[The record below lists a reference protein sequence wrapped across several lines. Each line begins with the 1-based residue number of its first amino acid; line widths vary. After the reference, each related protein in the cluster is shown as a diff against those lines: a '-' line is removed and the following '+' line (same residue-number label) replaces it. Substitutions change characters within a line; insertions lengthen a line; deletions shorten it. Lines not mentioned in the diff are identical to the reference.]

1 MKKVTPLSI
10 NDRQLWEGTSMKQKK
25 VYVVPHSHW
34 DREWYFTVEDS
45 NLLLVENMDRLLDVM
60 DNEPEY
66 TGYVFDAQSSIID
79 EYLKIRPEEKE
90 RLSKLIT
97 EKRIFVGPWY
107 TQADSL
113 LVNRESLIRNLMYGT
128 RIAEK
133 MGHSMNIG
141 YLPDIFG
148 QNTYLPSM
156 FKEFD
161 IDYSVLQRGIYTDQL
176 NGDLNFTWKSPDGES
191 VKANNIYFGY
201 GPGKFLAADDE
212 YLEERLLPILEKIA
226 DLNENTNN
234 LLLPAGGDQ
243 VLVREHFPETVKK
256 LNEID
261 MKHEYMLSD
270 YETFMKDTWEEGNF
284 KNVIE
289 GELIATQK
297 SRIHN
302 TIRSQRYDIKKLNDI
317 AEEKV
322 IYELEPL
329 ASLAS
334 TIGFK
339 YPQKWID
346 EMWKMLFD
354 VHAHDSIG
362 GCNSDD
368 TNQEIVNRLTKVIRI
383 ADGCLNLLKKQMT
396 KAVSRKLGKDSIFI
410 VFHLLPKAFEGSQ
423 KVVLFTKEKEF
434 GVRDIDGKIV
444 ALDVLN
450 QKYISGGKTIVV
462 TAEGEKEVEA
472 PGYYRNEVML
482 REVKLPAMGYETFE
496 VVEGG
501 ENDVLSHKF
510 LNNRLIENENFRI
523 FEENGAL
530 NLVVKSTE
538 QTISDFMRFENIADE
553 GDSYDFSPLEGDT
566 AVYSNKVLSCYVR
579 ASAGTEFMDV
589 VHVLNVPANLE
600 DRKNVNISKGLTV
613 VTRFEIRKGEDFI
626 RVTHDIQN
634 DVKDHR
640 VRVLLK
646 TSIESPEHSFGDQ
659 GFSLIQRP
667 TVNPYMENW
676 REQKFA
682 EAPVPIYPLENMAGA
697 TDGELTAA
705 VVTKGIKEY
714 QLIKETGELALTLF
728 RSVGLLGRDNLAW
741 RPGRASGIN
750 NKVVYTPDAL
760 MQGKMKFEYAIHVGK
775 GHDVKQLFKF
785 VDQYRGH
792 SVSYQKQSLN
802 TFEERLDRFEIP
814 YPVDVLPARFSLLES
829 TGEVFLSTMKKA
841 HDDKSVILRLFNP
854 SEEEQTVT
862 LSSKHIQSVAQ
873 TKLNE
878 KSVIDVKDEVTVR
891 PKGYVT
897 LKLVMKENVL

>member
-1 MKKVTPLSI
+1 
-10 NDRQLWEGTSMKQKK
+10 MKQKK

-34 DREWYFTVEDS
+34 DREWYFTIEDS
-45 NLLLVENMDRLLDVM
+45 NLLLVENMDRLMDVM
-60 DNEPEY
+60 ENDPEY
-66 TGYVFDAQSSIID
+66 KGYVFDAQSSIID

-90 RLSKLIT
+90 RLARLIT

-156 FKEFD
+156 LKEFD

-176 NGDLNFTWKSPDGES
+176 KGDLNFTWRSPDGKS

-201 GPGKFLAADDE
+201 GPGKFLSDDQE
-212 YLEERLLPILEKIA
+212 YMEERLLPILEKMA
-226 DLNENTNN
+226 VMNENTDN

-243 VLVREHFPETVKK
+243 VLVRGHFPVTVKK
-256 LNEID
+256 LNEKD
-261 MKHEYMLSD
+261 EKHEYVLSD
-270 YETFMKDTWEEGNF
+270 YETFMKETWEESNF

-302 TIRSQRYDIKKLNDI
+302 TIRSQRYDIKKLNDL

-329 ASLAS
+329 ASLAC
-334 TIGFK
+334 TLGFK
-339 YPQKWID
+339 YPAKWLD

-368 TNQEIVNRLTKVIRI
+368 TNREIVNRLTKVIRI
-383 ADGCLNLLKKQMT
+383 ADGCLNLLKKQIT
-396 KAVSRKLGKDSIFI
+396 EAVSRKLGKDSIF
-410 VFHLLPKAFEGSQ
+410 VLFHLLPKAFQGSQ
-423 KVVLFTKEKEF
+423 KAVLFTKEKGF
-434 GVRDIDGKIV
+434 GIRDLDGDMV
-444 ALDVLN
+444 AFDVLN
-450 QKYISGGKTIVV
+450 QEYISGGKTIVV
-462 TAEGEKEVEA
+462 TADGEKEVEA
-472 PGYYRNEVML
+472 PGYYRNEVLL
-482 REVKLPAMGYETFE
+482 REVSLPAMGYVTFE

-501 ENDVLSHKF
+501 KNKVDKPKF
-510 LNNRLIENENFRI
+510 LNNCFIENENFRI
-523 FEENGAL
+523 FEADGTLQLE
-530 NLVVKSTE
+530 VKATG
-538 QTISDFMRFENIADE
+538 QTIKDFMRFENVADA
-553 GDSYDFSPLEGDT
+553 GDSYDFSPLEGDD
-566 AVYSNKVLSCYVR
+566 AIYSKDIESVFVE
-579 ASAGTEFMDV
+579 ASQGAKCMEV
-589 VHVLNVPANLE
+589 VHVLKVPKDLE
-600 DRKNVNISKGLTV
+600 ERKEGKATKSLTV
-613 VTRFEIRKGEDFI
+613 VTRFELRKNEDFI
-626 RVTHDIQN
+626 RVTQDIDN
-634 DVKDHR
+634 HVKDHR
-640 VRVLLK
+640 VRVLLQ
-646 TSIESPEHSFGDQ
+646 TSLEMPKYSFGDQ

-667 TVNPYMENW
+667 TENPYMENW
-676 REQKFA
+676 KEKKFA
-682 EAPVPIYPLENMAGA
+682 EAPVPIYPLENLAGA
-697 TDGELTAA
+697 TDGQVTAA

-714 QLIKETGELALTLF
+714 QLIKETGELALTLY

-750 NKVVYTPDAL
+750 NKVVYTPDAQ
-760 MQGKMKFEYAIHVGK
+760 MQAKMTFEYAIHVGN
-775 GHDVKQLFKF
+775 GHDVKQLFNM
-785 VDQYRGH
+785 VDEYRGH
-792 SVSYQKQSLN
+792 CLCYQRQSLN

-814 YPVDVLPARFSLLES
+814 YPVDTLPARFSMLEVE
-829 TGEVFLSTMKKA
+829 GDVYLSSMKKA
-841 HDDKSVILRLFNP
+841 HDDESVILRLYNP
-854 SEEEQTVT
+854 TEDEQLVNITGER
-862 LSSKHIQSVAQ
+862 IQSVAL

-878 KSVIDVKDEVTVR
+878 KSVTDSQENVTVR

-897 LKLVMKENVL
+897 LKLVVKENV

>member
-1 MKKVTPLSI
+1 
-10 NDRQLWEGTSMKQKK
+10 MKQKK

-34 DREWYFTVEDS
+34 DREWYFTIEDS
-45 NLLLVENMDRLLDVM
+45 NLLLVENMDRLMDVM
-60 DNEPEY
+60 ENDQDY

-79 EYLKIRPEEKE
+79 EYLKIRPEEKG
-90 RLSKLIT
+90 RLAKLIS

-113 LVNRESLIRNLMYGT
+113 LVNKESLIRNLLYGT

-133 MGHSMNIG
+133 MGHSMNVG

-201 GPGKFLAADDE
+201 GPGKFLSADLE
-212 YLEERLLPILEKIA
+212 YMEERLLPILEKIA
-226 DLNENTNN
+226 DMNANTNH

-243 VLVREHFPETVKK
+243 VLIREQFPETVKA
-256 LNEID
+256 LNEKD
-261 MKHEYMLSD
+261 EKHEYVLSD
-270 YETFMKDTWEEGNF
+270 YETFMKDTWEKDSFE
-284 KNVIE
+284 NVIE

-322 IYELEPL
+322 INELEPL
-329 ASLAS
+329 ASIAS
-334 TIGFK
+334 TLGFK
-339 YPQKWID
+339 YPQAWLD

-383 ADGCLNLLKKQMT
+383 ADGCMNLLKKQVT
-396 KAVSRKLGKDSIFI
+396 EAVSRKLGKDSIFTI
-410 VFHLLPKAFEGSQ
+410 FHLLPKAFNGSQ
-423 KVVLFTKEKEF
+423 KVVLFTREKEF
-434 GVRDIDGKIV
+434 SVHDLDGNAIEM
-444 ALDVLN
+444 DVLN
-450 QKYISGGKTIVV
+450 QENISGGKTIVV
-462 TAEGEKEVEA
+462 TAEGEKEVDA
-472 PGYYRNEVML
+472 PGYFRHEVL
-482 REVKLPAMGYETFE
+482 LHNIELPAMGYETFE
-496 VVEGG
+496 VVEGKISSS
-501 ENDVLSHKF
+501 DTLQK
-510 LNNRLIENENFRI
+510 LNKRLIENEYFCI
-523 FEENGAL
+523 FEEKDVL
-530 NLVVKSTE
+530 NLEVKSAGK
-538 QTISDFMRFENIADE
+538 TITDFIRFENAADA
-553 GDSYDFSPLEGDT
+553 GDSYDFSPLEGDAPLIVKKVQSVCVHASSGIEIMEVKHVLEVP
-566 AVYSNKVLSCYVR
+566 AVLEERK
-579 ASAGTEFMDV
+579 AGT
-589 VHVLNVPANLE
+589 
-600 DRKNVNISKGLTV
+600 ISKELVIT
-613 VTRFEIRKGEDFI
+613 TRFELQKGEDFI
-626 RVTHDIQN
+626 RVTHVIDNDI
-634 DVKDHR
+634 KDHR
-640 VRVLLK
+640 VRVLLQ
-646 TSIESPEHSFGDQ
+646 TSIEAPEHSFGDQ

-676 REQKFA
+676 KEEKFA
-682 EAPVPIYPLENMAGA
+682 EAPVPIYPLENIAGA
-697 TDGELTAA
+697 TNGELTMA

-750 NKVVYTPDAL
+750 NKVVYTPDAQ
-760 MQGKMKFEYAIHVGK
+760 MQDKMTFEYAVHVGM
-775 GHDVKQLFKF
+775 GHDVKQLFKL

-792 SVSYQKQSLN
+792 NVSYQKQSLN

-814 YPVDVLPARFSLLES
+814 YPVDALPARFSLLDIS
-829 TGEVFLSTMKKA
+829 DADVFYSSMKKA
-841 HDDKSVILRLFNP
+841 HDDHSLILRLFNP
-854 SEEEQTVT
+854 ASKVQSFK
-862 LSSKHIQSVAQ
+862 LSSELIHSVSQ

-878 KSVIDVKDEVTVR
+878 KSVTDVKDEVTIR
-891 PKGYVT
+891 AKGYVT
-897 LKLVMKENVL
+897 LKLLVKENV

>member
-1 MKKVTPLSI
+1 
-10 NDRQLWEGTSMKQKK
+10 MKQKK

-34 DREWYFTVEDS
+34 DREWYFTIEDS
-45 NLLLVENMDRLLDVM
+45 NLLLVENMDRLMDVM
-60 DNEPEY
+60 ENDPEY

-90 RLSKLIT
+90 RLSRLIRD
-97 EKRIFVGPWY
+97 KRIFIGPWY

-133 MGHSMNIG
+133 MGHSMNVG

-201 GPGKFLAADDE
+201 GPGKFLAADND
-212 YLEERLLPILEKIA
+212 YMEERLLPILEKIA
-226 DLNENTNN
+226 DLNENTKN

-261 MKHEYMLSD
+261 MKHEYVLSD
-270 YETFMKDTWEEGNF
+270 FETFMKDTWEEDNF
-284 KNVIE
+284 ENVIE

-334 TIGFK
+334 TVGFK

-368 TNQEIVNRLTKVIRI
+368 TNQEIINRLTKVIRM
-383 ADGCLNLLKKQMT
+383 ADGYLNLLKKQMT
-396 KAVSRKLGKDSIFI
+396 EAVCRKLGKDSIFV
-410 VFHLLPKAFEGSQ
+410 VFHLLPKAFEGAQ

-434 GVRDIDGKIV
+434 GIRDLDGKIV
-444 ALDVLN
+444 AFDVLN
-450 QKYISGGKTIVV
+450 QEYISGGKTIVV

-472 PGYYRNEVML
+472 PGYYRNEAML
-482 REVKLPAMGYETFE
+482 RDVKLPAMGYETFE
-496 VVEGG
+496 VVGGG
-501 ENDVLSHKF
+501 ENDVLSHKV

-523 FEENGAL
+523 FEDNGAL

-538 QTISDFMRFENIADE
+538 QTISDFMRFENVADA
-553 GDSYDFSPLEGDT
+553 GDSYDFSPLKEDT
-566 AVYSNKVLSCYVR
+566 GIYSEKVLSCYVE
-579 ASAGTEFMDV
+579 ASAGAEFMEV
-589 VHVLNVPANLE
+589 MHVLNVPANLE
-600 DRKNVNISKGLTV
+600 DRRNDNISKGLTV
-613 VTRFEIRKGEDFI
+613 VTRFELRKNEDFI

-634 DVKDHR
+634 DVKNHR

-697 TDGELTAA
+697 TNGELTAA

-750 NKVVYTPDAL
+750 NKVVYTPDAQ

-814 YPVDVLPARFSLLES
+814 YPVDRLPARFSLLES

-862 LSSKHIQSVAQ
+862 LSSEHIQSVAQ

-878 KSVIDVKDEVTVR
+878 KSVIDVKDKVTVR

-897 LKLVMKENVL
+897 LKLVMKENV

>member
-1 MKKVTPLSI
+1 
-10 NDRQLWEGTSMKQKK
+10 MKQKK

-34 DREWYFTVEDS
+34 DREWYFTIEDS
-45 NLLLVENMDRLLDVM
+45 NLLLVENMDRLMDVM
-60 DNEPEY
+60 ENDPEY

-90 RLSKLIT
+90 RLSRLIMD
-97 EKRIFVGPWY
+97 KRIFVGPWY

-133 MGHSMNIG
+133 MGHSMNVG

-201 GPGKFLAADDE
+201 GPGKFLSDDPQ
-212 YLEERLLPILEKIA
+212 YMEERLLPILEKIA
-226 DLNENTNN
+226 EMNGSTDN

-243 VLVREHFPETVKK
+243 VLVREHFTNTVKK
-256 LNEID
+256 LNEKD
-261 MKHEYMLSD
+261 EKHEYVLSD
-270 YETFMKDTWEEGNF
+270 YEMFMKDTWANGDFE
-284 KNVIE
+284 NVIE

-329 ASLAS
+329 ASIAS
-334 TIGFK
+334 TLGFK
-339 YPQKWID
+339 YPGKWLD

-368 TNQEIVNRLTKVIRI
+368 TNQEIVNRLTKVIRM
-383 ADGCLNLLKKQMT
+383 ADGCLNLLKKQISE
-396 KAVSRKLGKDSIFI
+396 AVSRKLGKDSIF
-410 VFHLLPKAFEGSQ
+410 VLFHLLPKSSEGMQ
-423 KVVLFTKEKEF
+423 KVVLFTKEKGF
-434 GVRDIDGKIV
+434 GIRD
-444 ALDVLN
+444 LN
-450 QKYISGGKTIVV
+450 GDAVSFDNLKQEYISGGKTIVV

-472 PGYYRNEVML
+472 PGYYRNEVL
-482 REVKLPAMGYETFE
+482 LHDVKLPTMGYETFE
-496 VVEGG
+496 VVEGSG
-501 ENDVLSHKF
+501 EYETVHP
-510 LNNRLIENENFRI
+510 LNSRLIENENFAI
-523 FEENGAL
+523 FEEDGQL
-530 NLVVKSTE
+530 HLTVKSLHK
-538 QTISDFMRFENIADE
+538 TIKDFIKFENVADA
-553 GDSYDFSPLEGDT
+553 GDSYDFSPLEGVS
-566 AVYSNKVLSCYVR
+566 AIYSKALDSLYVEG
-579 ASAGTEFMDV
+579 SSSTEYMEV
-589 VHVLNVPANLE
+589 VHALQVPGDLE
-600 DRKNVNISKGLTV
+600 ERKSNHATKTLTI
-613 VTRFEIRKGEDFI
+613 VTRFELRSGEDFI
-626 RVTHDIQN
+626 RVTHDIEN

-640 VRVLLK
+640 VRVLLQ
-646 TSIESPEHSFGDQ
+646 TSVEAPENSFGDQ

-667 TVNPYMENW
+667 TVNPYMATWKDE
-676 REQKFA
+676 KFA
-682 EAPVPIYPLENMAGA
+682 EAPVPIYPLENIAGV

-728 RSVGLLGRDNLAW
+728 RSVGLLGRDNLTW

-750 NKVVYTPDAL
+750 NKVVMTPDAQ
-760 MQGKMKFEYAIHVGK
+760 MQTKMTFEYAIFAGK
-775 GHDVKQLFKF
+775 GHDVKQLFKR
-785 VDQYRGH
+785 VEDYRGH
-792 SVSYQKQSLN
+792 SVSYQKQTLN

-814 YPVDVLPARFSLLES
+814 YPVDALPARFSLLQTEGGVYFS
-829 TGEVFLSTMKKA
+829 SMKKA
-841 HDDKSVILRLFNP
+841 HDDNSVILRLFNP
-854 SEEEQTVT
+854 SEVEQTVSF
-862 LSSKHIQSVAQ
+862 SSEHIQSIAQ

-878 KSVIDVKDEVTVR
+878 KSALDIEGDVIVR

-897 LKLVMKENVL
+897 LKLVMKENV

>member
-1 MKKVTPLSI
+1 
-10 NDRQLWEGTSMKQKK
+10 MKQKK

-34 DREWYFTVEDS
+34 DREWYFTIEDS
-45 NLLLVENMDRLLDVM
+45 NLLLVENMDRLMDVM
-60 DNEPEY
+60 ENDPEY

-79 EYLKIRPEEKE
+79 EYLKVRPEEKE
-90 RLSKLIT
+90 RLSRLIT
-97 EKRIFVGPWY
+97 AKRIFVGPWY

-133 MGHSMNIG
+133 MGHSMNVG

-201 GPGKFLAADDE
+201 GPGKFLSDDPQ
-212 YLEERLLPILEKIA
+212 YMEERLLPILEKIA
-226 DLNENTNN
+226 DMNTSTDN

-256 LNEID
+256 LNEKD
-261 MKHEYMLSD
+261 EKHEYVLSD
-270 YETFMKDTWEEGNF
+270 YETFMKDTWEKGDFE
-284 KNVIE
+284 NVIE

-302 TIRSQRYDIKKLNDI
+302 TIRSQRYDIKKLNDM

-322 IYELEPL
+322 ICELEPL
-329 ASLAS
+329 ASFAS
-334 TIGFK
+334 TLGFK
-339 YPQKWID
+339 YPGKWLD

-368 TNQEIVNRLTKVIRI
+368 TNQEIVNRLTKVIRM

-396 KAVSRKLGKDSIFI
+396 EAVSRKLGKDSIF
-410 VFHLLPKAFEGSQ
+410 VLFHLLPKSFEGTQ

-434 GVRDIDGKIV
+434 GIRDLKGAAVKF
-444 ALDVLN
+444 DVLN
-450 QKYISGGKTIVV
+450 QEYISGGKTIVV
-462 TAEGEKEVEA
+462 TADGEKEVDA
-472 PGYYRNEVML
+472 PGYYRNEVLL
-482 REVKLPAMGYETFE
+482 RDVKLPAMGYETFE
-496 VVEGG
+496 VVEGAS
-501 ENDVLSHKF
+501 ENEAVNPKT
-510 LNNRLIENENFRI
+510 LNNRLIENENFAI
-523 FEENGAL
+523 FEENSQIHL
-530 NLVVKSTE
+530 TVKSLE
-538 QTISDFMRFENIADE
+538 KTIKDFIKFENVADA
-553 GDSYDFSPLEGDT
+553 GDSYDFSPLEGDSAIYSKT
-566 AVYSNKVLSCYVR
+566 LESVYVEGSS
-579 ASAGTEFMDV
+579 GTEFMEV
-589 VHVLNVPANLE
+589 VHVLQVPGDLE
-600 DRKNVNISKGLTV
+600 ERKEGQATTSLAI
-613 VTRFEIRKGEDFI
+613 VTRFELLSGEDFI
-626 RVTHDIQN
+626 RVTHDIEN
-634 DVKDHR
+634 EVKDHR
-640 VRVLLK
+640 VRVLLQ
-646 TSIESPEHSFGDQ
+646 TSVEAPEHSFGDQ
-659 GFSLIQRP
+659 GFSIIQRP
-667 TVNPYMENW
+667 TVNPYMPTWKE
-676 REQKFA
+676 EKFA
-682 EAPVPIYPLENMAGA
+682 EAPVPIYPLENIAGV
-697 TDGELTAA
+697 TNGELTAA

-714 QLIKETGELALTLF
+714 ELINETGELALTLF

-750 NKVVYTPDAL
+750 NKVVTTPDAQ
-760 MQGKMKFEYAIHVGK
+760 MQTKMTFEYCIHVGE
-775 GHDVKQLFKF
+775 GNDINQLFKL
-785 VDQYRGH
+785 VDDYRGH

-814 YPVDVLPARFSLLES
+814 YPVDALPARFSFLEAA
-829 TGEVFLSTMKKA
+829 GEVYFCSMKKA
-841 HDDKSVILRLFNP
+841 HDDNSVILRLFNP
-854 SEEEQTVT
+854 TDGEQTVNI
-862 LSSKHIQSVAQ
+862 SSEHIQSIAQ

-878 KSVIDVKDEVTVR
+878 KIVVDVKGDVLVR

-897 LKLVMKENVL
+897 LKLVMKENV